1 MMLPLA
7 RREALRV
14 EELSDE
20 LMVYDVD
27 RHKAHC
33 LSPIAAMV
41 WRDCDGRKTVE
52 EISAGLQRN
61 GVKADE
67 EMVWTVLH
75 RLGKWDLL
83 QERIALPEDAIRS
96 SPKGPDAK
104 DFRGGRNIGSADYD
118 HICPNTCTCQ
128 KRKPRPPGRSG
139 ENEEHG
145 EKESSG
151 QKWRILAE
159 GN

>member
-1 MMLPLA
+1 MRLIQGLKEAIMLPLA
-7 RREALRV
+7 RREGLRL

-75 RLGKWDLL
+75 RLGKRDLL
-83 QERIALPEDAIRS
+83 QEKFALPEDAIRS
-96 SPKGPDAK
+96 SRRDLMRKIFEA
-104 DFRGGRNIGSADYD
+104 GGKCVVLTA
-118 HICPNTCTCQ
+118 
-128 KRKPRPPGRSG
+128 
-139 ENEEHG
+139 
-145 EKESSG
+145 
-151 QKWRILAE
+151 
-159 GN
+159 

>member
-1 MMLPLA
+1 MLPLA
-7 RREALRV
+7 RREGLRV

-33 LSPIAAMV
+33 LSPLAAMV
-41 WRDCDGRKTVE
+41 WRYCEGRKTVE
-52 EISAGLQRN
+52 EIPAGLQRN

-75 RLGKWDLL
+75 RLGKRALL

-96 SPKGPDAK
+96 SRRELMRKIFAAGGIYAVLITTIFALTPACAK
-104 DFRGGRNIGSADYD
+104 SGSRGHENDRVRMKSTARMIRAQ
-118 HICPNTCTCQ
+118 PRQ
-128 KRKPRPPGRSG
+128 K
-139 ENEEHG
+139 
-145 EKESSG
+145 
-151 QKWRILAE
+151 
-159 GN
+159 